1 MRVALDGHGS
11 DTHPAPEI
19 AGAVA
24 AVQAG
29 TPVVLVGDQAKL
41 EPEAKRVAG
50 GRLPDGLSFV
60 HAPDVIA
67 MDDEPSRA
75 VRRKKD
81 ASMVRAFDL
90 VKAREA
96 DAVVTCGNSGAAMV
110 LGTLVLGR
118 IAGVE
123 RPAIAQHIPHKTGMN
138 VMLDAGATVD
148 CKPEWLLQFG
158 HIGAAYARSVL
169 QIADPRVGLLANGTE
184 DGKGNA
190 AVQAAHALFKEGTP
204 FHYVGLVEPMDF
216 FRGDIDV
223 AVMDGFAG
231 NLMLKT
237 IEGVAESIFGFL
249 KREIAARPLATAGAM
264 LAKPAFAAVKARA
277 DFEAH
282 GAAPLLGVDGAVF
295 IGHGRSS
302 HRAVTN
308 AIFAARK
315 YVERGAI
322 PQIAKAFE
330 SAHARIT

>member
-29 TPVVLVGDQAKL
+29 TPVVLVGDRAKL
-41 EPEAKRVAG
+41 EPEAIRIAG
-50 GRLPDGLSFV
+50 GRLPDGLTFV
-60 HAPDVIA
+60 HAPDVIS

-75 VRRKKD
+75 VRKKKD

-90 VKAREA
+90 VKSGEA

-118 IAGVE
+118 IEGVD
-123 RPAIAQHIPHKTGMN
+123 RPAIAQHIPHHRGMN

-148 CKPEWLLQFG
+148 CKPEWLVQFG
-158 HIGAAYARSVL
+158 HIGAAYARAVL
-169 QIADPRVGLLANGTE
+169 EIPNPRVGLIANGTE

-190 AVQAAHALFKEGTP
+190 AVQAAHLLFKAGTP
-204 FHYVGLVEPMDF
+204 FTYAGLAEPMDF

-223 AVMDGFAG
+223 GVMDGFAG
-231 NLMLKT
+231 NLILKT
-237 IEGVAESIFGFL
+237 IEGVAESIFAFL
-249 KREIAARPLATAGAM
+249 KMEIAARPLASAGAM
-264 LAKPAFAAVKARA
+264 LAKPAFAAVKERA

-282 GAAPLLGVDGAVF
+282 GAAPLLGVDGAAF

-302 HRAVTN
+302 HRAVLN
-308 AIFAARK
+308 GILAARRF
-315 YVERGAI
+315 VERGAI
-322 PQIAKAFE
+322 DQITRSFAAPV
-330 SAHARIT
+330 A